1 MQLPPFIRAVA
12 QRQRSKHSREGENK
26 LSPSSVQADAQEKG
40 CSGPWGP
47 YCPRWLFSSSAQQG
61 SERPWGQ
68 PCQATSGEAQ
78 GRVSKAKET
87 ILVEVT
93 TTAVPKHCLV
103 ALGDDMALSGLFQ
116 LLFFAFLKETWHA
129 LSRDGTSRGLCIAS
143 TIPSLPPDSS
153 RRADCLREAAEN
165 LCPALRPF

>member
-1 MQLPPFIRAVA
+1 MGTVLP
-12 QRQRSKHSREGENK
+12 
-26 LSPSSVQADAQEKG
+26 SV
-40 CSGPWGP
+40 P
-47 YCPRWLFSSSAQQG
+47 FSSSAQQG

-78 GRVSKAKET
+78 GRGSKAKET

-116 LLFFAFLKETWHA
+116 LLFFAFRKETWHA
-129 LSRDGTSRGLCIAS
+129 LSRDGTSHGLCIAS
-143 TIPSLPPDSS
+143 TTSSLPPDSS
-153 RRADCLREAAEN
+153 QRADSLREAAEN
-165 LCPALRPF
+165 LCLALRPF